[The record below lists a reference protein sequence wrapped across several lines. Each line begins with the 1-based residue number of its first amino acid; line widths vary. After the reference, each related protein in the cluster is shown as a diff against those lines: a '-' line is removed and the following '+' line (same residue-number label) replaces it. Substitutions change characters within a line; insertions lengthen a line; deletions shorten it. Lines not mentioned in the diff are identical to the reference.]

1 MVQENFDL
9 DEGPVSLTVPAVLSP
24 ESYKDMEDRIAIFL
38 RGLKRRSTRLIDNA
52 DVPNDDDVVG

>member
-1 MVQENFDL
+1 
-9 DEGPVSLTVPAVLSP
+9 
-24 ESYKDMEDRIAIFL
+24 MEDRIAIFL